1 MTMKD
6 LSHAS
11 HPRLGIGCR
20 VRKAENGDTVL
31 LLPEGVLRLKGTA
44 AEIIQLCDGERTVAD
59 ILGAMQA
66 QYPSPDPKQIAQEI
80 ESFLNRLLER
90 RALDFQ

>member
-1 MTMKD
+1 MMRA

-20 VRKAENGDTVL
+20 VRKVENGDSVV
-31 LLPEGVLRLKGTA
+31 LLPEGILRLKGTA
-44 AEIIQLCDGERTVAD
+44 AEIIRLCDGEHTLAD
-59 ILGAMQA
+59 ILQAMQA
-66 QYPSPDPKQIAQEI
+66 QYPSSDPKEIEQET

-90 RALDFQ
+90 RAVDFQ

>member
-1 MTMKD
+1 MTTNA

-20 VRKAENGDTVL
+20 VRKTENGDTLL

-44 AEIIQLCDGERTVAD
+44 AEVIRLCDGERTYAD
-59 ILGAMQA
+59 ILGAIQA
-66 QYPSPDPKQIAQEI
+66 QYPLTDPKQIAQEI

-90 RALDFQ
+90 RAVDFQ

>member
-1 MTMKD
+1 MKA

-20 VRKAENGDTVL
+20 MRKAESGDTLL
-31 LLPEGVLRLKGTA
+31 LLPEGILRLKGTA
-44 AEIIQLCDGERTVAD
+44 AEIIRLCDGEHTYAD

-66 QYPSPDPKQIAQEI
+66 QYPSSDPKQIEQEA

-90 RALDFQ
+90 RAVDFQ

>member
-1 MTMKD
+1 MKD
-6 LSHAS
+6 LTHAS

-20 VRKAENGDTVL
+20 ARKDENGDTVL

-66 QYPSPDPKQIAQEI
+66 QYPSSDPKQIAQEI

-90 RALDFQ
+90 RAVDFQ

>member
-1 MTMKD
+1 MKA

-20 VRKAENGDTVL
+20 ARKDESGDTIL
-31 LLPEGVLRLKGTA
+31 LLPEGILRLKGTA
-44 AEIIQLCDGERTVAD
+44 AEIIRLCDGEHTFAD
-59 ILGAMQA
+59 MLLAMQA
-66 QYPSPDPKQIAQEI
+66 QYPSSDPKQVERET

-90 RALDFQ
+90 RAVDFQ

>member
-1 MTMKD
+1 MTMKA

-20 VRKAENGDTVL
+20 VRKVENADSIL
-31 LLPEGVLRLKGTA
+31 LLPEGILRLKGTA
-44 AEIIQLCDGERTVAD
+44 AEIIQLCNGERTVAD
-59 ILGAMQA
+59 ILRAMQA
-66 QYPSPDPKQIAQEI
+66 LYPSVDPQQIEQEI

-90 RALDFQ
+90 RAVDFQ

>member
-6 LSHAS
+6 LSNAL

-44 AEIIQLCDGERTVAD
+44 AEIIRLCDGERTVAD

-66 QYPSPDPKQIAQEI
+66 QYPSSDPKQIAQEI

-90 RALDFQ
+90 RAVDFQ

>member
-6 LSHAS
+6 LSYAS

-20 VRKAENGDTVL
+20 VRKVENGDTVL

-44 AEIIQLCDGERTVAD
+44 AEIILLCDGERTFAD
-59 ILGAMQA
+59 ILRAVQA
-66 QYPSPDPKQIAQEI
+66 QYPSSDSKQIAQEI
-80 ESFLNRLLER
+80 ESFLNRLVER
-90 RALDFQ
+90 RAVDFQ

>member
-1 MTMKD
+1 MMKA

-11 HPRLGIGCR
+11 RPRLGIGCR
-20 VRKAENGDTVL
+20 VRKVANGDVL
-31 LLPEGVLRLKGTA
+31 LLPEGILRLKGTA
-44 AEIIQLCDGERTVAD
+44 AEVIRLCDGERTVAD

-66 QYPSPDPKQIAQEI
+66 QYPSSDPKQIAQEI

-90 RALDFQ
+90 RAVDFQ